1 MVETKVDTQQDTS
14 IKSGPV
20 GVAESEMESGAK
32 VPPVLAAYNIT
43 KEFNIPTPG
52 LQREYIAAV
61 DQVTVALQSKPAKIV
76 SLVGE
81 SGSGKT
87 TLARIMLGLT
97 PPTRG
102 VITYNGKP
110 VKELTKAERF
120 DYRRN
125 VQPIFQDPFAI
136 YNPFYRIDRVLDITI
151 KNFKLASSKS
161 EALELK
167 REALQAVD
175 LQPRDVIG
183 RYPHQLSGGQCQR
196 VMLARTF
203 LLRPKVIIADEP
215 VSMIDVAV
223 RTLFLNN
230 LLDFRDKY
238 DISCL
243 FITHH
248 LATAYYM
255 GGPMLVLCFGRV
267 VESGNIDQLLANP
280 SHPYTEQLLAAIPSP
295 DPTARWTERANI
307 KITERPLVRDFNKC
321 VYVERCPYAMD
332 ICRQQ
337 RPPDYQVGDDHYAA
351 CFRHQGKPERVVE
364 VPA

>member
-1 MVETKVDTQQDTS
+1 MDRMSDIT
-14 IKSGPV
+14 
-20 GVAESEMESGAK
+20 
-32 VPPVLAAYNIT
+32 VLDARNVT

-61 DQVTVALQSKPAKIV
+61 DQVSLSLQENPAQIV

-87 TLARIMLGLT
+87 TLARMLLGLT
-97 PPTRG
+97 PPTKGEILYRG
-102 VITYNGKP
+102 TRVQDLK
-110 VKELTKAERF
+110 KDEWWDF
-120 DYRRN
+120 RRN
-125 VQPIFQDPFAI
+125 VQPIFQDPFGI
-136 YNPFYRIDRVLDITI
+136 YNPFYRIDRILDLTI
-151 KNFKLASSKS
+151 KNFKMASTKAEADELKI
-161 EALELK
+161 EAL
-167 REALQAVD
+167 RAVD
-175 LQPRDVIG
+175 LQPGDVIG

-203 LLRPKVIIADEP
+203 LLRPKIIIADEP

-223 RTLFLNN
+223 RTLFLNI

-255 GGPMLVLCFGRV
+255 GGPMMVLCFGRV
-267 VESGNIDQLLANP
+267 VESGNIDQLLAKP

-295 DPTARWTERANI
+295 DPTQRWTERADV
-307 KITERPLVRDFNKC
+307 KITDRPLTRDFNKC

-332 ICRQQ
+332 ICSKQ
-337 RPPDYQVGDDHYAA
+337 RPPDFLIDEGHYAA
-351 CFRHQGKPERVVE
+351 CFRHRDKPERSSIE
-364 VPA
+364 S